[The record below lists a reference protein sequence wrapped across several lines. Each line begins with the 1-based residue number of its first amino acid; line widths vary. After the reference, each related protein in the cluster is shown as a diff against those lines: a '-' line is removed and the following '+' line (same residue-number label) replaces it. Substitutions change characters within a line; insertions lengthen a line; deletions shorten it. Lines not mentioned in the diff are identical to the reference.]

1 MDVSPRGDAR
11 SGRRPAVR
19 PCRTSA
25 GLRRPVH
32 QSGPDGARRT
42 GPPAWCRAPP
52 TGVAAGPGGWAVLPP
67 GGAGTRRRGRHRRIA
82 DGGRREPTVAGNRA
96 RAVRDRAVQDGA
108 VRDGAVRTGAVR
120 AGAFVSV
127 AVALFCIQLD
137 FFALNLAVPG
147 MAAELDVTVSAG
159 QWTLSAYMLAIG
171 CFFIVGGRLGDVFGR
186 RPVLLAGT
194 ALFAAASVGC
204 ALAPDLAVLVMA
216 RSSWRP
222 RCSFCSSAGG
232 WPPGA
237 WSRRC
242 RYGPGAEYSPSGAP
256 DAGRPRRRTA
266 GQRGRWTTRCRRR
279 TADGVCDR
287 PAAGYGASH
296 SV

>member
-1 MDVSPRGDAR
+1 MPGAAGDLPSAHAGPRPGSVVQSTSP
-11 SGRRPAVR
+11 GRTGRAGLGHPPGAGLPRPA
-19 PCRTSA
+19 CS
-25 GLRRPVH
+25 
-32 QSGPDGARRT
+32 
-42 GPPAWCRAPP
+42 
-52 TGVAAGPGGWAVLPP
+52 AGPGGWAVLPP
-67 GGAGTRRRGRHRRIA
+67 GGAGARRRGRHRRIA

-96 RAVRDRAVQDGA
+96 RAVRAGA
-108 VRDGAVRTGAVR
+108 VRDGAVR

-137 FFALNLAVPG
+137 FFAPNLAVPG
-147 MAAELDVTVSAG
+147 MAAELDVTVSAA

-204 ALAPDLAVLVMA
+204 ALAPDLAVLVVA

-237 WSRRC
+237 WSRCCRC
-242 RYGPGAEYSPSGAP
+242 GPAAESSPSGLRTP
-256 DAGRPRRRTA
+256 GGRRQRTA